1 MLEAAFI
8 ERAGGVVMDQ
18 RARQEFAAA
27 CFQEA
32 ESAEQRWLREAEEL
46 PVRSANRFYYQQA
59 WATFNRQARLRV

>member
-1 MLEAAFI
+1 
-8 ERAGGVVMDQ
+8 MDQ